1 MMGDTAHSLRNAQV
15 LVAEDDFYLASDLQ
29 AALEDEGATVIGPF
43 ADEADAGRA
52 LTEVQPDCAFVDVNL
67 GQGPSFELARTLS
80 EQAVP
85 FAFVTG
91 YDRST
96 IPEEFASVVR
106 FEKPVDVRRVV
117 RMLAIMLGDE

>member
-1 MMGDTAHSLRNAQV
+1 M
-15 LVAEDDFYLASDLQ
+15 
-29 AALEDEGATVIGPF
+29 
-43 ADEADAGRA
+43 
-52 LTEVQPDCAFVDVNL
+52 NL
-67 GQGPSFELARTLS
+67 GQGPSFDLARTLS
-80 EQAVP
+80 ERAVP

-117 RMLAIMLGDE
+117 RMLANMLQDE